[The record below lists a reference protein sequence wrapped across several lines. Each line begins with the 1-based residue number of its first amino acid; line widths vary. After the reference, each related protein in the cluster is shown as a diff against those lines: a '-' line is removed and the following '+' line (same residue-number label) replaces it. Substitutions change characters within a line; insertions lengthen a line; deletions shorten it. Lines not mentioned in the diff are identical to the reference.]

1 MSIYEQT
8 VPQFVKML
16 RNLEKWLDKGSEFA
30 QKKSFEPRV
39 LVQARLAP
47 DQHPLVSQVHA
58 VCDTAKFA
66 VARLTGKEAPK
77 HPDTEQTIDELKQR
91 IASCIGFLESLRPA
105 DFEGAEA
112 RKVTLPFMPGKFLH
126 GKDYLV
132 EFVLPNFYFHA
143 TTAYAILR
151 HNGVDVGKMDFLGS
165 LPLHEG

>member
-1 MSIYEQT
+1 MSLYEQT

-30 QKKSFEPRV
+30 KKKSFDTAV

-47 DQHPLVSQVHA
+47 DQHPLVRQVQTS
-58 VCDTAKFA
+58 CDVAKFC
-66 VARLTGKEAPK
+66 VVRLTGKEGPK

-91 IASCIGFLESLRPA
+91 IASCIGFLESVRPA

-112 RKVTLPFMPGKFLH
+112 RKVTLPSVEGKFMH
-126 GKDYLV
+126 GTGYLV
-132 EFVLPNFYFHA
+132 EFVLPNFYFHV

-151 HNGVDVGKMDFLGS
+151 HNGVDLGKMDFLGG
-165 LPLHEG
+165 LPLQDA